1 MLPLRT
7 FLCAAAAF
15 ALPITSLD
23 FASVPV
29 WAQDVAAATTEA
41 ATPDEAAPSALTED
55 ELEVLVARIALYP
68 DDLVA
73 LISSA
78 SLYPLQIV
86 EAERYLEEVKSNPDE
101 QPKDSWDGSVIS
113 LLNYP
118 DLVKMMSDDL
128 EWTQDLGTALAY
140 QQKDVLLAI
149 QQLRDE
155 AVAQNVI
162 KSDDKMTV
170 THEGD
175 NVVIQSASPD
185 VVYIPQYPP
194 EMLYE
199 PDYDMVSVSYYPDPY
214 PYYYDPVAPYFAG
227 FVTGAVWGAAMD
239 WDNWGVWGGDIGDD
253 IDINCRDCFNNING
267 KVRIGDV
274 DWKSVDR
281 SKVNFDRDQFTGGNH
296 NEIRN
301 SIKNNDR
308 NSVRAKAADIKRG
321 DQTKVRTAAKAKDV
335 RTDHHKANIAADA
348 GKKRPAA
355 TAGDRKPG
363 GDVARAGAAKP
374 NAKTATATKHK
385 AAKPK
390 AAARSDGRS
399 KKPSALGEVKSGKH
413 AKVQSSRGH
422 KSMGGSGSSH
432 KSVSRGGGGRSG
444 GGGGGHRGGGGGR
457 HR

>member
-1 MLPLRT
+1 MLSFRTAFCALGALALPL
-7 FLCAAAAF
+7 
-15 ALPITSLD
+15 TSLE
-23 FASVPV
+23 FATVPV
-29 WAQDVAAATTEA
+29 FAQDVAAAATDT
-41 ATPDEAAPSALTED
+41 ATPDAAPSALSED

-86 EAERYLEEVKSNPDE
+86 EAERYLDEVKSKPDE
-101 QPKDSWDGSVIS
+101 QPRDSWDGSIIS

-118 DLVKMMSDDL
+118 EIVKMMSDDL

-155 AVAQNVI
+155 AVAENVI

-170 THEGD
+170 SHEGD

-185 VVYIPQYPP
+185 KVYIPQYPP

-199 PDYDMVSVSYYPDPY
+199 PDYDPVPVAYYPDPY
-214 PYYYDPVAPYFAG
+214 PYYYDPAATYFAG

-239 WDNWGVWGGDIGDD
+239 WDHWGVRGGDIGDD

-274 DWKSVDR
+274 DWRNVDR
-281 SKVNFDRDQFTGGNH
+281 SKVSFDRDQFIGGNH
-296 NEIRN
+296 DKIRN
-301 SIKNNDR
+301 SITANDR
-308 NSVRAKAADIKRG
+308 NNIRTKATDIKRG
-321 DQTKVRTAAKAKDV
+321 DHSKAQAAAKARDV
-335 RTDHHKANIAADA
+335 RADHHQASIGGNG
-348 GKKRPAA
+348 GKQRPAA
-355 TAGDRKPG
+355 TGDRRPG
-363 GDVARAGAAKP
+363 GDAARTASVKPGAKA
-374 NAKTATATKHK
+374 AATKHH
-385 AAKPK
+385 ASKPK
-390 AAARSDGRS
+390 AAARSDHRS

-422 KSMGGSGSSH
+422 KSMGGSGRPH
-432 KSVSRGGGGRSG
+432 KSVSRGGGGGRHAG

>member
-7 FLCAAAAF
+7 LLCAAAAF
-15 ALPITSLD
+15 ALPMTSLD
-23 FASVPV
+23 FATVPV

-73 LISSA
+73 LIASA

-86 EAERYLEEVKSNPDE
+86 EAERYLEELKTKPDE
-101 QPKDSWDGSVIS
+101 QPKDSWDGSIIS

-118 DLVKMMSDDL
+118 VIVKMMSDDL

-155 AVAQNVI
+155 AVADNVI
-162 KSDDKMTV
+162 KSDDKVTV

-175 NVVIQSASPD
+175 NVVIQSATPD
-185 VVYIPQYPP
+185 SVYIPEYPP
-194 EMLYE
+194 QMLYE
-199 PDYDMVSVSYYPDPY
+199 PGYDMVPVSYYPDPY
-214 PYYYDPVAPYFAG
+214 PYYFNPAATYFAG
-227 FVTGAVWGAAMD
+227 FITGAVWGAAMD
-239 WDNWGVWGGDIGDD
+239 WDHWGVWGGDVGYDV
-253 IDINCRDCFNNING
+253 DINCRDCFNNING
-267 KVRIGDV
+267 KVKIGDV
-274 DWKSVDR
+274 DWKNVDR
-281 SKVNFDRDQFTGGNH
+281 SKLSFDRDQFQGGNR

-301 SIKNNDR
+301 SIKANDR
-308 NSVRAKAADIKRG
+308 NNVRTKAADIKRG
-321 DQTKVRTAAKAKDV
+321 DQNKVRTAAKTRDV
-335 RTDHHKANIAADA
+335 RTDHQKASIADA
-348 GKKRPAA
+348 GKKRPPAA
-355 TAGDRKPG
+355 GGDRRPG
-363 GDVARAGAAKP
+363 GDVARAGTANPKAKAA
-374 NAKTATATKHK
+374 ATKHK

-422 KSMGGSGSSH
+422 SSMGGSGRSH
-432 KSVSRGGGGRSG
+432 KSVSRGGGGRNAGDG
-444 GGGGGHRGGGGGR
+444 GGGRRGGGGR